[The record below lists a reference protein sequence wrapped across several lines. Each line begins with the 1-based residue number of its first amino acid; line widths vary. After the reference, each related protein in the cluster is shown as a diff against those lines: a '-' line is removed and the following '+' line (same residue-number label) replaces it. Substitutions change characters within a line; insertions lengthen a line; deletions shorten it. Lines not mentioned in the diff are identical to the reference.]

1 MQDSIHDGST
11 KAVAKLE
18 AGWGPRL
25 FCSCE
30 EGHAAE
36 VSTQRFLSS
45 LQHVFSSSFLSVPSF
60 PGERLVLL
68 EQALFMAALPFP
80 VVSHYLIEED
90 SAMAGIRVALVVPSS
105 PSMSWVLL
113 KGIP

>member
-1 MQDSIHDGST
+1 MM
-11 KAVAKLE
+11 
-18 AGWGPRL
+18 
-25 FCSCE
+25 
-30 EGHAAE
+30 
-36 VSTQRFLSS
+36 
-45 LQHVFSSSFLSVPSF
+45 
-60 PGERLVLL
+60 L